1 MSDWMDDLL
10 SSLPSDPQPEGL
22 PHLVRA
28 RLAAERRRERWIH
41 RGRRGVLLGAAALG
55 AWLVAPFLPGLE
67 GVVPR
72 VSVEALREWTGLMLG
87 SPSSAWRAVVDGLGG
102 WASRVEGS
110 LGPALI
116 LALVLIAVPAL
127 SAVAGMLRDGESWEE
142 GLA

>member
-1 MSDWMDDLL
+1 MDDLL
-10 SSLPSDPQPEGL
+10 SSLPSDPPPEGL
-22 PHLVRA
+22 PHLVRV
-28 RLAAERRRERWIH
+28 RLAAERRRDRRIH
-41 RGRRGVLLGAAALG
+41 RARQGVLLGAAALG

-72 VSVEALREWTGLMLG
+72 VSVEALREWTGMLLG
-87 SPSSAWRAVVDGLGG
+87 SPSSAWRAILDGVSG
-102 WASRVEGS
+102 WAFRVEAS

-127 SAVAGMLRDGESWEE
+127 SAVAGLLRDGERWEE